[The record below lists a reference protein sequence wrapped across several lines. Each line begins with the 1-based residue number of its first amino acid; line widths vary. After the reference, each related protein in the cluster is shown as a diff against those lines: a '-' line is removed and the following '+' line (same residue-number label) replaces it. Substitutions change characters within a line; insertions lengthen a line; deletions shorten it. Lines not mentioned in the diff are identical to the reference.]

1 MRRQLLAAV
10 LVALVFV
17 PVGRAWTWPA
27 TGAVLQPFL
36 FDPAH
41 PYAAGQHRGIDV
53 GGDIGATVLA
63 PATGTVTFA
72 GIVPSSGNTM
82 TIATVDGY
90 AVTLTHLGSITAPGS
105 GARNAGGS
113 AGCAGGGGRS
123 GARSPTRSG
132 DRRTNGYRARP
143 GGRRETDARS
153 SSHIRSCVCD
163 RRAGREPRR
172 AGDVVRRSGERG

>member
-1 MRRQLLAAV
+1 
-10 LVALVFV
+10 
-17 PVGRAWTWPA
+17 
-27 TGAVLQPFL
+27 QPFL

-90 AVTLTHLGSITAPGS
+90 AVTLTHLGSITVARGAAVVEGAGAGAGDEYVAGGRGRSRAGNAPGS

-132 DRRTNGYRARP
+132 DRRTSGYRAHP
-143 GGRRETDARS
+143 GGCREIDARS
-153 SSHIRSCVCD
+153 SSHVRSCACD
-163 RRAGREPRR
+163 
-172 AGDVVRRSGERG
+172 